1 MIDSSPLSP
10 VPEFSARQ
18 VVGADVLP
26 GLRWM
31 LAPAAVA
38 GHRLASA
45 LRLLLRLLRPLHE
58 HLGAVP
64 EVRLPPRRPGPACSG
79 VVRGRSTGAGH
90 VRPRDAWAFNM
101 AAYKSPLSQ
110 TSTSG
115 NPLTHMARLTGTPA
129 VDTVTSTTCIRG
141 DGSERWG
148 LRSARTASAPA
159 SPPIWGMRPASVSS
173 ARTANTSAL

>member
-38 GHRLASA
+38 GHRLASG

-79 VVRGRSTGAGH
+79 VVRSRSTGAGH
-90 VRPRDAWAFNM
+90 VRRGMLGP
-101 AAYKSPLSQ
+101 
-110 TSTSG
+110 STW
-115 NPLTHMARLTGTPA
+115 PLTSRPYLRPRQVGTH
-129 VDTVTSTTCIRG
+129 
-141 DGSERWG
+141 
-148 LRSARTASAPA
+148 
-159 SPPIWGMRPASVSS
+159 
-173 ARTANTSAL
+173 

>member
-1 MIDSSPLSP
+1 MSRGDIRFSSSEGSAGSVPGEDHIHLTFFLGIASPLPP
-10 VPEFSARQ
+10 VPEFPARQ

-90 VRPRDAWAFNM
+90 VRRGMLGP
-101 AAYKSPLSQ
+101 
-110 TSTSG
+110 STW
-115 NPLTHMARLTGTPA
+115 PLTSRPYLRPRQVGTH
-129 VDTVTSTTCIRG
+129 
-141 DGSERWG
+141 
-148 LRSARTASAPA
+148 
-159 SPPIWGMRPASVSS
+159 
-173 ARTANTSAL
+173 

>member
-1 MIDSSPLSP
+1 MIDSSPLPP

-58 HLGAVP
+58 RLGAVP

-115 NPLTHMARLTGTPA
+115 NRLNESYPSHQWAPFDSHGK
-129 VDTVTSTTCIRG
+129 VDQNPGSRYCHIHNLHPRG
-141 DGSERWG
+141 RE
-148 LRSARTASAPA
+148 
-159 SPPIWGMRPASVSS
+159 
-173 ARTANTSAL
+173 

>member
-38 GHRLASA
+38 GHRLASS
-45 LRLLLRLLRPLHE
+45 LRLLLHLLRPLHE
-58 HLGAVP
+58 RLGAVP

-79 VVRGRSTGAGH
+79 VARGRSTGAGH

-115 NPLTHMARLTGTPA
+115 NPLNESYPSRQWAPFDSHGK
-129 VDTVTSTTCIRG
+129 VDQNPGSRYCHIHNLHPRG
-141 DGSERWG
+141 RE
-148 LRSARTASAPA
+148 
-159 SPPIWGMRPASVSS
+159 
-173 ARTANTSAL
+173 

>member
-1 MIDSSPLSP
+1 MTLRQHEIKAEDCHEGGDDEEGGPASPISVHASPLPP

-58 HLGAVP
+58 RLGAVP

-79 VVRGRSTGAGH
+79 VARGRSTGAGH

-110 TSTSG
+110 TSRFVENKSRE
-115 NPLTHMARLTGTPA
+115 P
-129 VDTVTSTTCIRG
+129 
-141 DGSERWG
+141 
-148 LRSARTASAPA
+148 TA
-159 SPPIWGMRPASVSS
+159 
-173 ARTANTSAL
+173 